1 MEPTA
6 SRPHMP
12 GYGIAPADGAAGLLP
27 WSWAEERLTSSHN
40 YWLATV
46 SANGRPHA
54 MPLWGIWID
63 GGCAFSTGGR
73 SVKARNLRA
82 NPACVVTTENAAE
95 PVVVEGVATPVDD
108 VETARR
114 VSEAYAAKYGA
125 APPDVTESPLFLV
138 RPQRVI
144 ALIER
149 EDEFTRTATRWTF
162 PESGSG

>member
-6 SRPHMP
+6 SRPYLP
-12 GYGIAPADGAAGLLP
+12 GYGIAPADGGAGLLP

-46 SANGRPHA
+46 CPDGRPHA

-63 GGCAFSTGGR
+63 GCCAFSTGGR

-95 PVVVEGVATPVDD
+95 PVVVEGVATPVDN
-108 VETARR
+108 VETVRR

-138 RPQRVI
+138 RPRRVI

-149 EDEFTRTATRWTF
+149 EDEFTTTATRWTF
-162 PESGSG
+162 PEFATS